1 MVILLGYLNK
11 MGRYAAID
19 AERTF
24 KYRGGELTFSTS
36 RNGIIHFEPFKCQF
50 LKMVKH
56 TQTIRRQFAD
66 KFFECVWPFCRIG
79 P

>member
-24 KYRGGELTFSTS
+24 KYRGGEAYFLNIQEWNYTFLT
-36 RNGIIHFEPFKCQF
+36 
-50 LKMVKH
+50 L
-56 TQTIRRQFAD
+56 
-66 KFFECVWPFCRIG
+66 
-79 P
+79 